1 MTPEQIEY
9 KQNLIDI
16 YMSGL
21 GRLIAMFYE
30 SELISSAFIEEYANL
45 ILKGNYLQQFSQV
58 KNAFE
63 LLKCDKKPEKELF
76 KTPSVRLFKQ

>member
-30 SELISSAFIEEYANL
+30 SELINSTLIEEYTNV
-45 ILKGNYLQQFSQV
+45 ILKSNYLQQFS
-58 KNAFE
+58 
-63 LLKCDKKPEKELF
+63 
-76 KTPSVRLFKQ
+76 

>member
-21 GRLIAMFYE
+21 GRLIAMLYE
-30 SELISSAFIEEYANL
+30 SELISSERIKEYSDV
-45 ILKGNYLQQFSQV
+45 ILKSNYLQQFSQT
-58 KNAFE
+58 KNSFE
-63 LLKCDKKPEKELF
+63 LLGSDKTPEKELF
-76 KTPSVRLFKQ
+76 KTPKVRIFK

>member
-30 SELISSAFIEEYANL
+30 SELISSTFIEEYTNV
-45 ILKGNYLQQFSQV
+45 ILKSNYLQQFS
-58 KNAFE
+58 
-63 LLKCDKKPEKELF
+63 
-76 KTPSVRLFKQ
+76 